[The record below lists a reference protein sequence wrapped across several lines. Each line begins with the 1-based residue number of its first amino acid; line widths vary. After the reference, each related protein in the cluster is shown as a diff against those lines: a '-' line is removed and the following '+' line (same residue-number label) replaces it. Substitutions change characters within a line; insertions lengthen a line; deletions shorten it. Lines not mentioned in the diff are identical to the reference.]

1 MSEPQQS
8 AGQPADHDDYVPYDE
23 DDFEQEEYLDR
34 RYRAVPPLA
43 VLSLVCG
50 GLSFLTVFSWF
61 FGLLPVAGI
70 VTATLA
76 LRRITRS
83 PEEMQG
89 RTLAL
94 TGLGLSL
101 LLWAA
106 GSIGLTV
113 RERYLVP
120 AGYKP
125 ITFADLQRD
134 KSKPDEM
141 IPREAVELDGERI
154 FIQGYV
160 YPGRQVFNLKQFIMV
175 PTSGLCKFCLTTI
188 EPTQMLSVEMVGDM
202 TVDYKTSLSAVGGKL
217 KVDTKVTL
225 GKSPYLVE
233 ADFFR

>member
-1 MSEPQQS
+1 MTDPIPPTGQD
-8 AGQPADHDDYVPYDE
+8 AGQADYVPYDE
-23 DDFEQEEYLDR
+23 DDLEEEYTDR

-70 VTATLA
+70 VTAVFA
-76 LRRITRS
+76 LRRINRS

-89 RTLAL
+89 RPLAL

-101 LLWAA
+101 VLWAA
-106 GSIGLTV
+106 GTIGLTI

-134 KSKPDEM
+134 KSRPDEM
-141 IPREAVELDGERI
+141 IPREAVELDGQRI
-154 FIQGYV
+154 FIEGYV
-160 YPGRQVFNLKQFIMV
+160 YPGRQVFNIKQFVMV
-175 PTSGLCKFCLTTI
+175 PTSGLCKFCMTSV
-188 EPTQMLSVEMVGDM
+188 EPTQMINVEMVGDM
-202 TVDYKTSLSAVGGKL
+202 TADYTTSLSGVGGKL
-217 KVDTKVTL
+217 KVDSKVTL
-225 GKSPYLVE
+225 GRSPYTIE
-233 ADFFR
+233 ADVFR